1 MRSSLTLTTLSKWA
15 FALMAVALSN
25 ASFAQACTREYAPV
39 CGQLAH
45 EKSPT
50 TFSNR
55 CILDST
61 GARQISKGEC
71 GSTPQTPPEKRP
83 GSDVDAH
90 GCKPSTG
97 HVWNADL
104 ASCVRPWV
112 TRVVMMEV
120 ARHRRKCIGVI
131 ETECLM
137 VREVEPGKRKPKWV
151 PFFGKI
157 DGFTHQAGTRYLL
170 SVRQDKLD
178 NVPADAPDTSYKL
191 IKVLR

>member
-1 MRSSLTLTTLSKWA
+1 MRYTLNLTTLSKL
-15 FALMAVALSN
+15 ALAVMTIVVSGP
-25 ASFAQACTREYAPV
+25 SFAQACTKEYAPV
-39 CGQLAH
+39 CGQLPN
-45 EKSPT
+45 EKNPT
-50 TFSNR
+50 TFPNR
-55 CILDST
+55 CVLDSA
-61 GARQISKGEC
+61 GARHLSDGEC
-71 GSTPQTPPEKRP
+71 GSSTQKNAPKRP
-83 GSDVDAH
+83 GADADAY

-104 ASCVRPWV
+104 ASCIRPWV

-120 ARHRRKCIGVI
+120 APHRRKCIGMF

-151 PFFGKI
+151 PFFGTI

-178 NVPADAPDTSYKL
+178 KVPADTSDTSYKL

>member
-1 MRSSLTLTTLSKWA
+1 MQSFLSSTTLSKL
-15 FALMAVALSN
+15 ALAVMAIVVSN
-25 ASFAQACTREYAPV
+25 TSFAQACTREYAPV

-45 EKSPT
+45 EKNPT
-50 TFSNR
+50 TLPNR
-55 CILDST
+55 CVLDSL
-61 GARQISKGEC
+61 GARHISDGEC
-71 GSTPQTPPEKRP
+71 ASSAQIPPPKRP

-90 GCKPSTG
+90 GCKASTG

-104 ASCVRPWV
+104 ASCIRPWV
-112 TRVVMMEV
+112 TRIVMMEV
-120 ARHRRKCIGVI
+120 APHRRKCIGMI

-151 PFFGKI
+151 PFFGTI

-170 SVRQDKLD
+170 TVRQDKLD
-178 NVPADAPDTSYKL
+178 DVPADASDISYKL